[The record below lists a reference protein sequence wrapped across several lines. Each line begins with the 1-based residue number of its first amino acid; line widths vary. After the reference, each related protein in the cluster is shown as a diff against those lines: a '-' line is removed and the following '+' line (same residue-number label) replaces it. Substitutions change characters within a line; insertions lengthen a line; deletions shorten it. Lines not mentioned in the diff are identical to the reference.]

1 MKLKKG
7 DTVIVTSGKEKG
19 KKGKITRVYPADLRV
34 VVEGV
39 NIKKRHRRATKSG
52 EKGQTIEK
60 QNPVALGNVR
70 LVCSKCSKA
79 VRVGH
84 KVQGKNQVR
93 LGKNKVRICKNCGE
107 EV

>member
-7 DTVIVTSGKEKG
+7 DIVIVTSGKEKG
-19 KKGKITRVYPADLRV
+19 KKGKITRVYPEDLRV

-60 QNPVALGNVR
+60 QNPIALGNVR
-70 LVCSKCSKA
+70 LMCSKCGKP
-79 VRVGH
+79 VRAGY
-84 KVQGKNQVR
+84 KVEGKS
-93 LGKNKVRICKNCGE
+93 KVRICKKCGV